1 MKSSIA
7 AMGFLSLLFG
17 SCSKQQPPQP
27 PPKPSA
33 EITADSED
41 GGFIDLAFA
50 IRSHESL
57 PDGSRALHAYG
68 VHHGREVGITVVLGT
83 QWTKGSIGA
92 DVPLVT
98 YRGTVTYRSLGAPS
112 DALLQVL
119 DQRYGTK
126 LQPTTI
132 RPNTTFTAISLGGE
146 PADLAKGPTEIKLFF
161 ESDAED
167 RYAELYT
174 NVDLANGVLQI
185 HEKDPEYR
193 SALIH
198 ALRPE

>member
-1 MKSSIA
+1 
-7 AMGFLSLLFG
+7 MGLLSFLFG
-17 SCSKQQPPQP
+17 ACSKPQPTQPPA
-27 PPKPSA
+27 KPSP

-41 GGFIDLAFA
+41 GGFVDLGFA
-50 IRSHESL
+50 IRSRETL
-57 PDGSRALHAYG
+57 PDGSQVLHAYG
-68 VHHGREVGITVVLGT
+68 VHHGREVGITIVLGT
-83 QWTKGSIGA
+83 QWKAGSLGP

-112 DALLQVL
+112 DALLQIL
-119 DQRYGTK
+119 DQLYATK

-132 RPNTTFTAISLGGE
+132 RPTTTFTAISLGGE
-146 PADLAKGPTEIKLFF
+146 PADLTKGPTKIKLFF

-174 NVDLANGVLQI
+174 NIDLANGVLQI

-193 SALIH
+193 SALIK